1 MKESQGQYI
10 LKTERRKKICVII
23 SMIYCILVT
32 PLTNISWSI
41 LTVMLILVSKY
52 NFDYSDLRQLVL
64 RMLSHWARVIVNFF
78 FNFVIM
84 GFNGN
89 LPRKTTLFIY
99 IFYITLSTLYGNCHE
114 MDRLWCFGRDRF
126 PMSLTP

>member
-41 LTVMLILVSKY
+41 LTVMLILV
-52 NFDYSDLRQLVL
+52 
-64 RMLSHWARVIVNFF
+64 RMLSHWTRIIVDFF

-99 IFYITLSTLYGNCHE
+99 IFYITLNTLYGNCHE

-126 PMSLTP
+126 PMSLTLNYDCYTWWPMG